1 MYIGPFYNCNHGASG
16 IFTFVTSGLL
26 MHIESGAS
34 YGFLGIRTPSHAHRV
49 GRELPFF
56 GLSRVFRGVCACV
69 LHIGRRRGLCGAW
82 PAGGA
87 GAGGLA
93 PARGP
98 RTTPPRTAPDAP
110 IRRPPPRRPSRMKVA
125 PARSPPPPDV
135 QNTRTNPAK
144 NARKAE
150 KR

>member
-69 LHIGRRRGLCGAW
+69 LHIGRRRGASRRDFHPGRTAGRGPADWRVGRGAW
-82 PAGGA
+82 WGCAWAARGRQAAGPRPAG
-87 GAGGLA
+87 
-93 PARGP
+93 RP
-98 RTTPPRTAPDAP
+98 RAAQP
-110 IRRPPPRRPSRMKVA
+110 
-125 PARSPPPPDV
+125 PPPPDV